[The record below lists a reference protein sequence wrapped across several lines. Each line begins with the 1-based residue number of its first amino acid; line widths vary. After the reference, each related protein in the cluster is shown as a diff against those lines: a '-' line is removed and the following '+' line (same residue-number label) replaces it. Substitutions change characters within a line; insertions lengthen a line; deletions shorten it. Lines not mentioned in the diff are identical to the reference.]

1 MRKKILAIVTS
12 IMLSLSL
19 LITPFASFAAGL
31 TQATNAEKIEYGTL
45 TQADKDFLNQF
56 FDADYYAAKNPDVV
70 GAVGNSR
77 EALFKHFCEKGIFE
91 GRTCTTE
98 FDPAAYASAYPE
110 LFALYGK
117 NIMAYFRDF
126 YSKTAAERATLI
138 ATLEACAKAN
148 ITVKGLADDSIVITP
163 ELYYIAKQ
171 YNIDSLASAKA
182 IQQALKTG
190 QPTEVQGNGDGTV
203 DEEDDIIIVP
213 AGGNEDAL
221 LRAKGLTALPI
232 QIVGEGGVTLKIYV
246 SYDYV
251 GDDDITVGAAI
262 KDQDDNII
270 MTCQDYTDTPEYG
283 ESRQVGVIVI
293 DKLTDTVDQEPAG
306 PKFYTACLSYEFG
319 EVAGNIEC
327 TSDTVYEINTD
338 SYYADTNGEEDTEY
352 SYTGNVALVE
362 DDEFGYLI
370 TGSVGIYNEETG
382 FGYVADYSTP
392 LWAD

>member
-1 MRKKILAIVTS
+1 
-12 IMLSLSL
+12 MLSLSL

-91 GRTCTTE
+91 GRTCTAE

-171 YNIDSLASAKA
+171 YNIDSLATAKA
-182 IQQALKTG
+182 IQQSLKTG
-190 QPTEVQGNGDGTV
+190 QPTEAQGNGDGIV

-232 QIVGEGGVTLKIYV
+232 QITGENHVTLLIFVSVGFDGNGVGTAVKDIVGNPIQTYQDYTEYEENDPNGVTLE
-246 SYDYV
+246 V
-251 GDDDITVGAAI
+251 G
-262 KDQDDNII
+262 NIQI
-270 MTCQDYTDTPEYG
+270 DSVVTE
-283 ESRQVGVIVI
+283 QV
-293 DKLTDTVDQEPAG
+293 PA
-306 PKFYTACLSYEFG
+306 FYTSCFSRELHDV
-319 EVAGNIEC
+319 VAGNVEC
-327 TSDTVYEINTD
+327 TSDLIYPNDGGDE
-338 SYYADTNGEEDTEY
+338 YYADPNGEADTAY
-352 SYTGNVALVE
+352 SVTGDIALVE
-362 DDEFGYLI
+362 EGDNYII
-370 TGSVGIYNEETG
+370 TGSVGIYNEDTG
-382 FGYVADYSTP
+382 FGYVDDYSIP
-392 LWAD
+392 LYAD